1 MDHKKLDV
9 WKKAMDLVEE
19 IYRVSKEFPANEQY
33 GLTNQIRRAAVSIPS
48 NIAEGSGRKS
58 DKELLQYLSVA
69 LGSLAEAETQLLIA
83 ERLEY
88 KSDIKRTLN
97 LITEVR
103 KLILGY
109 RNFIM
114 NKSNP

>member
-1 MDHKKLDV
+1 MDHKELDV

-19 IYRVSKEFPANEQY
+19 IYRISKEFPDHEKY

-58 DKELLQYLSVA
+58 DKELLQFLSVA

-83 ERLEY
+83 VRLGY
-88 KSDIKRTLN
+88 KFDINLSQD
-97 LITEVR
+97 LITDVR

-109 RNFIM
+109 RNFVLKKI
-114 NKSNP
+114 

>member
-1 MDHKKLDV
+1 MDHKELDV

-19 IYRVSKEFPANEQY
+19 IYRVSKEFPGHEKY

-58 DKELLQYLSVA
+58 DKELLQYLNFA
-69 LGSLAEAETQLLIA
+69 LGSLAETETQIMIA
-83 ERLEY
+83 MRLGY
-88 KSDIKRTLN
+88 TSDITSSLS

-103 KLILGY
+103 KLSLGF
-109 RNFIM
+109 RKFVK
-114 NKSNP
+114 NKSNL

>member
-83 ERLEY
+83 ERLGY
-88 KSDIKRTLN
+88 KSDNKITLD